1 MPPSGQAQHWS
12 ARLAEVAAT
21 AKVNGAVLGIW
32 AMGRQTL
39 AAHGVLSTATGVA
52 VTPESVFQIGSIT
65 KPWTATM
72 IMQLV
77 DEGRLS
83 LDATVADVLPGV
95 RLGAPD
101 VSARVRVEHLLTHTS
116 GLDGDIFADTGRG
129 DDCVRRYVDGLAD
142 AAAGY
147 PAGQAYSYCN
157 SGFVLLGRIIE
168 VLDGRV
174 WDESLRHRLTGPL
187 GLRRTVTL
195 PEEAILH
202 RAAIGHQV
210 HPREAEPSPTW
221 MLPRSLGPA
230 GLITASAGDLL
241 TFARMHLDGGV
252 TDDGTRLLSESAATS
267 MREPRFEIPGVGSG
281 PDAIGLGWQLS
292 HWDGRRVA
300 GHSGDTIGQSAFL
313 RMDPASGV
321 AVCLLTNA
329 ADSRSVYQRLIA
341 EVLAEYA
348 GIAMP
353 AEPEPA
359 ARTAA
364 WPAGEGG
371 ARASADGGLGRHVG
385 RYERTSRRFDV
396 SLGEGRLRL
405 LSTVTG
411 SLAAVSG
418 AEPEEV
424 DLLPADE
431 SGDNFL
437 CRSHEAEPWTSVS
450 FRALADGT
458 PYLYAGGRVT
468 ARVG

>member
-1 MPPSGQAQHWS
+1 MPPSDTARHWS
-12 ARLAEVAAT
+12 ARLAEVAA
-21 AKVNGAVLGIW
+21 AAMVNGAVLGIW
-32 AMGRQTL
+32 AEGRRTL

-52 VTPESVFQIGSIT
+52 VTPDSVFQIGSIT

-77 DEGRLS
+77 DEERLS

-95 RLGAPD
+95 RLGTPD
-101 VSARVRVEHLLTHTS
+101 VAAQVRIEHLLTHTS
-116 GLDGDIFADTGRG
+116 GVDGDIFADTGRG
-129 DDCVRRYVDGLAD
+129 DECVRRYVDELAD
-142 AAAGY
+142 AAVGY

-174 WDESLRHRLTGPL
+174 WDESLRRRLTGPL

-202 RAAIGHQV
+202 RAAVGHQL
-210 HPREAEPSPTW
+210 HPHEAEPRATW

-241 TFARMHLDGGV
+241 TFARLHLDGGV
-252 TDDGTRLLSESAATS
+252 TEDRTRLLSEDAATS
-267 MREPRFEIPGVGSG
+267 MREPRSEIPGAGSG

-329 ADSRSVYQRLIA
+329 ADARPAYQRLFA
-341 EVLAEYA
+341 EVLAEHA
-348 GIAMP
+348 GIVMP

-359 ARTAA
+359 AIPAA
-364 WPAGEGG
+364 EG
-371 ARASADGGLGRHVG
+371 ARAADGGLGRHVG

-396 SLGEGRLRL
+396 SLSDGRLRL

-418 AEPEEV
+418 AEPEEL
-424 DLLPADE
+424 DQLAADE

-458 PYLYAGGRVT
+458 PYLYASGRVT
-468 ARVG
+468 PRVG